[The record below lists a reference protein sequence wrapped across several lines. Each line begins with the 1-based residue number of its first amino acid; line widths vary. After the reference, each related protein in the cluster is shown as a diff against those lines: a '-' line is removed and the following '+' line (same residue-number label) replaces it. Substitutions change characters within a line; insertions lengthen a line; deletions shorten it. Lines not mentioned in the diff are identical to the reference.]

1 MNVPEDVHDR
11 TVSVTPQRAANRSK
25 SKVMAYRATTKGRN
39 KRAVF
44 RKKWT

>member
-11 TVSVTPQRAANRSK
+11 SVSVTPQRAAIRSK
-25 SKVMAYRATTKGRN
+25 SKVMAYRVTTKGRY

-44 RKKWT
+44 RKNWS